1 MFHISAC
8 LLWVHIISFYY
19 SFSFLFFLSFNK
31 LWGLWTLN
39 CVRKQSLDVP
49 VAAGE
54 TGHLLLLYVSYLLT
68 SPGPRYWPTFILAVL
83 AESYDGL
90 QKKKVN
96 MLLRIDLC
104 TLPAADKAIS
114 QHDRIRCA
122 SWCRRKKQRA
132 IKDYCCCASEDDRCL
147 IFSSSSNNTH
157 YHYKLRQWFHTNTS
171 TNILICV
178 LHTNTNTV
186 LLWVQ

>member
-1 MFHISAC
+1 MDIKLCEETVPGRPCSCRRNWPPAPTVRLIFIDFTRPTV
-8 LLWVHIISFYY
+8 LTNFY
-19 SFSFLFFLSFNK
+19 FSCAGWK
-31 LWGLWTLN
+31 LRWFT
-39 CVRKQSLDVP
+39 
-49 VAAGE
+49 
-54 TGHLLLLYVSYLLT
+54 
-68 SPGPRYWPTFILAVL
+68 
-83 AESYDGL
+83 
-90 QKKKVN
+90 KKKVN